1 MSTIYNNI
9 DSQFVN
15 ILLKLEGYFFSVRE
29 LIIAIV
35 ALYIV

>member
-1 MSTIYNNI
+1 MATIYNNI

-15 ILLKLEGYFFSVRE
+15 ILLKLEDYSFSVRE

>member
-9 DSQFVN
+9 DSQSVN
-15 ILLKLEGYFFSVRE
+15 ILLKLEGYLFSVRE